1 MLKAIFLRPLILPSW
16 NIPRTTRNN
25 SLLASIIARR
35 TKFNGSRLEWKE
47 RKRRSVRTGS
57 RELPLVKSFR
67 DRSFFADRGDRP
79 RSKTGRGEEGGT
91 IGVFGLGTADS

>member
-35 TKFNGSRLEWKE
+35 TKFNGSRLERKE

-67 DRSFFADRGDRP
+67 DRSFFADRPAIDLDQKRAG
-79 RSKTGRGEEGGT
+79 GRREEQSGYSG
-91 IGVFGLGTADS
+91 